1 MAHVELAALEHL
13 AHQARQ
19 LEEPQQ
25 VRDRRARAADGVG
38 GVGMREPELL
48 DEPVQRARL
57 LERVQVL
64 ALNVLDQRDRDGGLV
79 GNVADDGRD
88 RLQARHLRG
97 PPAALAGHDLVFR
110 LAARRRSAAAARRS
124 AARRPA
130 ALIDSASSVSE
141 SSRMS
146 TRG

>member
-1 MAHVELAALEHL
+1 MLRRLDAEQRAGVAHVELAALEHL

-25 VRDRRARAADGVG
+25 IRDRRARPADGVG
-38 GVGMREPELL
+38 CIGVREPEFL

-57 LERVQVL
+57 LDGVQVL
-64 ALNVLDQRDRDGGLV
+64 ALNVLDQRHRDGGLV
-79 GNVADDGRD
+79 GNVANDGRD

-110 LAARRRSAAAARRS
+110 LARR
-124 AARRPA
+124 
-130 ALIDSASSVSE
+130 
-141 SSRMS
+141 
-146 TRG
+146 